1 MRTLI
6 NFLSEWLKNILRNS
20 WPWIVVLVVL
30 VGLLIASRRKY
41 ESIKQDKERLS
52 VEFSHAQIDPL
63 IVHDTIRDSVPIS
76 TTPVVLMEKSTYKKD
91 IADRQLLK
99 DMGLGTGQIESQQ
112 TAGSSYT
119 DTVRMTE
126 TREAVLHYSDRW
138 TDLTL
143 SMKPP
148 DTTLVYSVRDSV
160 VTFVYREY
168 KHRFLWWKWGTKGYK
183 VKVVNFNPHAT
194 IRYNEYIKVE

>member
-1 MRTLI
+1 MKTIVGFVRKH
-6 NFLSEWLKNILRNS
+6 WLPAILMVF
-20 WPWIVVLVVL
+20 III
-30 VGLLIASRRKY
+30 LLLCQKSSVSKL
-41 ESIKQDKERLS
+41 KQDKERLS
-52 VEFSHAQIDPL
+52 VELAHAQIAPP
-63 IVHDTIRDSVPIS
+63 IAHDTIRDSVPVS
-76 TTPVVLMEKSTYKKD
+76 TAPVVVMERSTYKSD
-91 IADRQLLK
+91 IAEKQLLR
-99 DMGLGTGQIESQQ
+99 DLGVATGQIESQQ

-126 TREAVLHYSDRW
+126 SREAVLHYSDRW

-194 IRYNEYIKVE
+194 IRYNQFVKVE

>member
-1 MRTLI
+1 MIIIGFVRKHWLPAILMVFIIILI
-6 NFLSEWLKNILRNS
+6 LYQKSSVSKL
-20 WPWIVVLVVL
+20 
-30 VGLLIASRRKY
+30 
-41 ESIKQDKERLS
+41 KQDKERLS
-52 VEFSHAQIDPL
+52 VELAHAQIAPP
-63 IVHDTIRDSVPIS
+63 IAHDTIRDSVPVS
-76 TTPVVLMEKSTYKKD
+76 TAPVVVMEKSTYKND
-91 IADRQLLK
+91 IADKQLLR
-99 DMGLGTGQIESQQ
+99 DLGVTTGQIESQQ

-143 SMKPP
+143 RMKPP

-168 KHRFLWWKWGTKGYK
+168 KHKFLWWKWGTKGYK

-194 IRYNEYIKVE
+194 IRYNQFVKVE